1 MYLPNNRNWKIQKAN
16 LDRTNE
22 HDKTMYSLGLLTPL
36 FQCFV
41 KFVDKQLLGYRKF
54 QWHD

>member
-1 MYLPNNRNWKIQKAN
+1 MYLPNNRNWKIHKAN

-22 HDKTMYSLGLLTPL
+22 RDKTMYSLRLLTPV

-41 KFVDKQLLGYRKF
+41 KFVDKKLLGYRKF
-54 QWHD
+54 QWHE